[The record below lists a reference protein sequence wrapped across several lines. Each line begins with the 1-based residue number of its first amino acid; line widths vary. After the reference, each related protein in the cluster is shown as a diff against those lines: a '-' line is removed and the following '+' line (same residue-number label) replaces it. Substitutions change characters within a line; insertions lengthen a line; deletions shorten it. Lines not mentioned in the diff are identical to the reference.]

1 MVIILLYQFCD
12 TIPNKRNKKMK
23 TLKLLLLII
32 TFISINGAMAQ
43 EKKDLS
49 INSSKSVHKLG
60 GIASEGTLQVFIYD
74 NANMQVNRYISG
86 SWIKQWYGNSSK
98 SIWLFANGET
108 FSGDGSYFVGAS
120 NVFTTISNTNVDA
133 NTNELILEKN
143 ETLRIKQTT
152 YYPAGSTIIYYTWEI
167 TNISGTTI
175 NDLRFFSGGDTYLQG
190 DDYGAGLYFSN
201 ENIVGVKKTIAG
213 NLQKL
218 DMQGIT
224 MPYAFES
231 QNYYAVYQNI
241 IANALTNII
250 DENEETDNGMALEYR
265 TPSLASGKTWTIQAL
280 EKFNA
285 NLLPNIVVTAPPSE
299 QIVPDSTIN
308 LDFTIQNRTSSPTT
322 VNLSASIDIS
332 GWSVSIISPS
342 SPYFLPANSIQT
354 VNLSI
359 SCPIGT
365 ALGTTAKITLNATDL
380 IGSASD
386 YCNVTAAAVPTISAH
401 PYDINICANSLAI
414 FAISATNA
422 TTYQW
427 QEYDTIWKTLT
438 DSEIYNGTTTST
450 LSIATAAATMNNFLY
465 RCFVANDYGNATSN
479 NAHLT
484 IFSSPSIIS
493 QPMSSS
499 VCEGENTSFAINA
512 NGTAINY
519 QWQINEGSG
528 FINITNNNVYSG
540 AFSNILNIASAT
552 SIMNDYA
559 YRCKVSGV
567 CNPSAFSDAAS
578 LSIYNNP
585 DVKLGNDT
593 ILSENQS
600 ITLDAGAGSNFIWS
614 NPSLNGRIVTIDF
627 ALLGLGTHEISVTV
641 TNSNNCVDIDTIEI
655 TFNALTGTNTFT
667 QTSFISIQPNPT
679 SGIVSIFFPS
689 VVKDAE
695 IEIYNMQGKMIL
707 SKKTNNVV
715 NIQID
720 ISYMNKGVYTVKI
733 TTNNQ
738 IVNKKLILNN

>member
-1 MVIILLYQFCD
+1 
-12 TIPNKRNKKMK
+12 MK

-60 GIASEGTLQVFIYD
+60 GIESEGTLQVLIYD

-108 FSGDGSYFVGAS
+108 FSGDGSYFIGAS

-133 NTNELILEKN
+133 NTNELTLEKN
-143 ETLRIKQTT
+143 GTLRIKQTT
-152 YYPAGSTIIYYTWEI
+152 YYPAGSSIIYYTWEI

-190 DDYGAGLYFSN
+190 DDNGAGLYVSN
-201 ENIVGVKKTIAG
+201 DNIVGVRKTIAG

-218 DMQGIT
+218 DMKGIT

-241 IANALTNII
+241 IANTLTNII

-265 TPSLASGKTWTIQAL
+265 TQSLAAGATWTIQAL
-280 EKFNA
+280 ERFNA
-285 NLLPNIVVTAPPSE
+285 NLLPNIIVTAPPSE
-299 QIVPDSTIN
+299 QIVPDSTLN

-322 VNLSASIDIS
+322 VNLSTSIDIS
-332 GWSVSIISPS
+332 GWSVSIISPI
-342 SPYFLPANSIQT
+342 SPYYLPANSTQII
-354 VNLSI
+354 NLSV

-365 ALGTTAKITLNATDL
+365 ALGTTAKISLNATDL
-380 IGSASD
+380 IGTASD
-386 YCNVTAAAVPTISAH
+386 YCNITAAAVPTISAH

-484 IFSSPSIIS
+484 IFSPPSIIT
-493 QPMSSS
+493 QPLAASI
-499 VCEGENTSFAINA
+499 CEGENTSFAINA

-519 QWQINEGSG
+519 QWQVNEGSG
-528 FINITNNNVYSG
+528 FINIANYKVYSG
-540 AFSNILNIASAT
+540 AFSNVLNINSAT
-552 SIMNDYA
+552 SIMNGYE
-559 YRCKVSGV
+559 YKCKVSGA
-567 CNPSAFSDAAS
+567 CNPIAFSNAAS
-578 LSIYNNP
+578 LSIYNSP

-600 ITLDAGAGSNFIWS
+600 ITLDAGAGNNYIWS
-614 NPSLNGRIVTIDF
+614 NPSLNGRIVTIDA

-641 TNSNNCVDIDTIEI
+641 TNSNGCVDADTIEI
-655 TFNALTGTNTFT
+655 TFTSFTGTNNFT
-667 QTSFISIQPNPT
+667 QTSFISLQPNPT
-679 SGIVSIFFPS
+679 SGIVSIIFPS

-695 IEIYNMQGKMIL
+695 IEIFNIQGKMML
-707 SKKTNNVV
+707 SEKVKDIVTK
-715 NIQID
+715 QID
-720 ISYMNKGVYTVKI
+720 MSGIAKGAYTIRI

-738 IVNKKLILNN
+738 IVNKKLIVNE